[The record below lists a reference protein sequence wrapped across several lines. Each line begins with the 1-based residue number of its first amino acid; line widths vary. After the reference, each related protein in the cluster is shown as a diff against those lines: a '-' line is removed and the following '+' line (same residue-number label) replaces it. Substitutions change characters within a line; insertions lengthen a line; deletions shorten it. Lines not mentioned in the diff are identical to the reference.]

1 MYVWTNTY
9 HRLIPSL
16 PYASYCIQTM
26 KVLSESQKFEGE
38 QNYMCTSIH
47 MYTHMYQTRE
57 VN

>member
-1 MYVWTNTY
+1 
-9 HRLIPSL
+9 
-16 PYASYCIQTM
+16 M